1 MKTIYEK
8 WIAANESLAKCY
20 EQVPYE
26 QYQSL
31 SLQER
36 ETLCLE
42 EKRSVQAYLNSV
54 PSSSAPSW
62 ERDCRSP
69 RLLMPASERRKR
81 RRSSCCEET

>member
-42 EKRSVQAYLNSV
+42 EKRSVQAYLNSGAGTV
-54 PSSSAPSW
+54 IVNVLPYLGDIAKT
-62 ERDCRSP
+62 
-69 RLLMPASERRKR
+69 LNF
-81 RRSSCCEET
+81 